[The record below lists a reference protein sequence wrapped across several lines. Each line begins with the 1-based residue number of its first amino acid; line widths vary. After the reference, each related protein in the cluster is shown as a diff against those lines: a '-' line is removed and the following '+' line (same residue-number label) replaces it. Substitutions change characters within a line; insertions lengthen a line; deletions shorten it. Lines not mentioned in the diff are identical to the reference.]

1 MLNIVICDDNKIFLD
16 KLEKKINIFLH
27 DRKIKHQ
34 ITRFYNTES
43 ILQSNISQVDV
54 IFLDVN
60 FDIMSGIDVA
70 YILRKISQ
78 KFILIFISGY
88 IEYAPTGYQVNA
100 LRYILK
106 NQLDLFFDEAMEE
119 VLKQLGFFR
128 NKMTFKFIGGEK
140 VIYTDNILYIESS
153 LHEVR
158 FHFLND
164 TSDQYYFYATL
175 NSVQAQLPQDEFIR
189 IHQSYLVNVKYFL
202 NAKNYR
208 ALLTGNIELPI
219 RQKLFSTVKKQ
230 LFFYKGRVL

>member
-1 MLNIVICDDNKIFLD
+1 
-16 KLEKKINIFLH
+16 
-27 DRKIKHQ
+27 
-34 ITRFYNTES
+34 
-43 ILQSNISQVDV
+43 
-54 IFLDVN
+54 
-60 FDIMSGIDVA
+60 
-70 YILRKISQ
+70 
-78 KFILIFISGY
+78 
-88 IEYAPTGYQVNA
+88 
-100 LRYILK
+100 
-106 NQLDLFFDEAMEE
+106 MEE

-219 RQKLFSTVKKQ
+219 SQKLFSTVKKQ
-230 LFFYKGRVL
+230 LFFYKGRVS

>member
-88 IEYAPTGYQVNA
+88 IEYAPTGYQGNA

-219 RQKLFSTVKKQ
+219 SQKLFSTVKKQ
-230 LFFYKGRVL
+230 LFFYKGRVS

>member
-78 KFILIFISGY
+78 KFILNMLQ
-88 IEYAPTGYQVNA
+88 P
-100 LRYILK
+100 
-106 NQLDLFFDEAMEE
+106 
-119 VLKQLGFFR
+119 
-128 NKMTFKFIGGEK
+128 
-140 VIYTDNILYIESS
+140 VI
-153 LHEVR
+153 
-158 FHFLND
+158 
-164 TSDQYYFYATL
+164 
-175 NSVQAQLPQDEFIR
+175 
-189 IHQSYLVNVKYFL
+189 K
-202 NAKNYR
+202 
-208 ALLTGNIELPI
+208 
-219 RQKLFSTVKKQ
+219 
-230 LFFYKGRVL
+230 

>member
-88 IEYAPTGYQVNA
+88 IEYAPTGDQVNA

-219 RQKLFSTVKKQ
+219 SQKLFSTVKKQ
-230 LFFYKGRVL
+230 LFFYKGRVS

>member
-106 NQLDLFFDEAMEE
+106 
-119 VLKQLGFFR
+119 KPTGFIF
-128 NKMTFKFIGGEK
+128 
-140 VIYTDNILYIESS
+140 
-153 LHEVR
+153 
-158 FHFLND
+158 
-164 TSDQYYFYATL
+164 
-175 NSVQAQLPQDEFIR
+175 
-189 IHQSYLVNVKYFL
+189 
-202 NAKNYR
+202 
-208 ALLTGNIELPI
+208 
-219 RQKLFSTVKKQ
+219 
-230 LFFYKGRVL
+230 